1 MDGRGDFL
9 KEMMKIYRRLNITNK
24 LKLLSYVKLAQNCEK
39 QAKNKERSNKRSFSH

>member
-24 LKLLSYVKLAQNCEK
+24 LKLLSYAKLAQNCEK
-39 QAKNKERSNKRSFSH
+39 QDKNKERSNKSSFCH